1 MVDLSAAALDF
12 KSKVDKSLYSDSD
25 FKELL
30 EEEIKEKNDII
41 ERHGG
46 EVAAFEEQAEIRR
59 QQFKFIND
67 RETQAEK
74 DQRFTEFNAKLRVK
88 LTERQSNEI

>member
-1 MVDLSAAALDF
+1 MVDLSSAALDF

-30 EEEIKEKNDII
+30 DEEIKEKNDII

-46 EVAAFEEQAEIRR
+46 EVVAFEEQEEIR
-59 QQFKFIND
+59 K
-67 RETQAEK
+67 
-74 DQRFTEFNAKLRVK
+74 
-88 LTERQSNEI
+88 